1 MTKRKNTL
9 PKSAMT
15 EATKKQINYLK
26 SVIQEH
32 DHNYYVLDEPQISDH
47 EYDQLLRELKDIED
61 SHPELITSDSPTQR
75 VGGSPISE
83 FNQIQHNKPM
93 LSLGNAFG
101 IDELEAFNKR
111 INDTLDTNDVEFN
124 AELKF
129 DGLAVTILYDNGVMK
144 YAATRGDG
152 NVGED
157 VTHNIKT
164 IKTIPLKLHGENHPQ
179 TLEVRGEVLMDKNDF
194 KELNDYQISLGQK
207 TFANPRNA
215 AAGSL
220 RQLDPKITA
229 KRKLK
234 FYAYSLGQI
243 DQGLEFKNH
252 TDILNYLKNAG
263 IPISSYSQ
271 RVIGIDQMQYFYE
284 DILKKRNNLPF
295 DIDGIVYKVNSIT
308 NQENLGYVSK
318 APRWAIAYKFPA
330 EEAETV
336 VNDINVQVGRTGVI
350 TPVARLQ
357 PVFVSGVTVTNA
369 TLHNEDEMLRK
380 DIRIGDS
387 VIVRRAG
394 DVVPEVV
401 RVIKEKRPSN
411 AKVFEMPQYCPI
423 CNSQVIRLDGEAA
436 QRCTGQLKCEAQAK
450 QAISHYVSRKAMNID
465 GLGAKI
471 IDHFFEQGMIKNISD
486 IYNLDYE
493 QIQKM
498 EGFGEKSAENLRE
511 AIEFSKKTTLA
522 KFIYALGIR
531 NVGEATS
538 KDIVKK
544 LGSLDNIMK
553 ASIDDFLE
561 INDIGPV
568 VAQSLHQFFQEDVN
582 KSIIN
587 NIVQFGVKWD
597 DQAQNESNEQ
607 KLNQQTFVVTGTLES
622 FSRDQI
628 KELIENNGG
637 KVSGSVSKK
646 TSYVI
651 IGDNPGSKADKAV
664 ELGVKII
671 NEKQLMELLN
681 D

>member
-1 MTKRKNTL
+1 
-9 PKSAMT
+9 MT
-15 EATKKQINYLK
+15 EDINKQINYLK
-26 SVIQEH
+26 SVIREH
-32 DHNYYVLDEPQISDH
+32 DHRYYVLDDPQISDH
-47 EYDQLLRELKDIED
+47 EYDSLLRELKNLED

-83 FNQIQHNKPM
+83 FDQIQHSKPM

-111 INDTLDTNDVEFN
+111 INDTLDANDVEFN

-129 DGLAVTILYDNGVMK
+129 DGLAVTILYENGIMK

-152 NVGED
+152 SVGED

-164 IKTIPLKLHGENHPQ
+164 IKTIPLKLHGENHPRIF
-179 TLEVRGEVLMDKNDF
+179 EVRGEVLMDKNDF
-194 KELNDYQISLGQK
+194 KELNEYQISLGQK

-234 FYAYSLGQI
+234 FYAYSLGQV
-243 DQGLEFKNH
+243 DQDLELTNH
-252 TDILNYLKNAG
+252 TDILEYIHNAG
-263 IPISSYSQ
+263 VPISSYSQ
-271 RVIGIDQMQYFYE
+271 RVVGINQMQHFYE
-284 DILKKRNNLPF
+284 DILKKRNDLPF
-295 DIDGIVYKVNSIT
+295 DIDGIVYKVNSIK

-350 TPVARLQ
+350 TPVARLH

-401 RVIKEKRPSN
+401 RVIKEKRPST
-411 AKVFEMPQYCPI
+411 AKVFKMPQYCPI
-423 CNSQVIRLDGEAA
+423 CNSQVIRIDGEAA

-450 QAISHYVSRKAMNID
+450 QAISHYVSRKAMNIE

-471 IDHFFEQGMIKNISD
+471 IDHFFEKGMIKNISD
-486 IYNLDYE
+486 IYQLDYE
-493 QIQKM
+493 EIQKM
-498 EGFGEKSAENLRE
+498 EGFGEKSAENLKD
-511 AIEFSKKTTLA
+511 AIELSKNTTLA

-544 LGSLDNIMK
+544 LGTLDNVMK

-561 INDIGPV
+561 INDVGPV
-568 VAQSLHQFFQEDVN
+568 VAQSLHQFFQEDEN
-582 KSIIN
+582 KVIIN
-587 NIVQFGVKWD
+587 NIIEFGVKWD
-597 DQAQNESNEQ
+597 DQAQNVTNDQ
-607 KLNQQTFVVTGTLES
+607 KLNQQTFVVTGTLEN
-622 FSRDQI
+622 FSRDEI

-651 IGDNPGSKADKAV
+651 IGDNPGSKADKAA

-671 NEKQLMELLN
+671 NEEQLMELLN

>member
-1 MTKRKNTL
+1 
-9 PKSAMT
+9 MT
-15 EATKKQINYLK
+15 EDINKQINYLK
-26 SVIQEH
+26 SVIREH
-32 DHNYYVLDEPQISDH
+32 DHRYYVLDDPQISDH
-47 EYDQLLRELKDIED
+47 EYDSLLRELKNLED

-83 FNQIQHNKPM
+83 FDQIQHSKPM

-111 INDTLDTNDVEFN
+111 INDTLDANDVEFN

-129 DGLAVTILYDNGVMK
+129 DGLAVTILYENGIMK

-152 NVGED
+152 SVGED

-164 IKTIPLKLHGENHPQ
+164 IKTIPLKLHGENHPRIF
-179 TLEVRGEVLMDKNDF
+179 EVRGEVLMDKNDF
-194 KELNDYQISLGQK
+194 KELNEYQISLGQK

-234 FYAYSLGQI
+234 FYAYSLGQV
-243 DQGLEFKNH
+243 DQDLELTNH
-252 TDILNYLKNAG
+252 TDILEYIHNAG
-263 IPISSYSQ
+263 VPISSYSQ
-271 RVIGIDQMQYFYE
+271 RVVGINQMQHFYE
-284 DILKKRNNLPF
+284 DILKKRNSLPF
-295 DIDGIVYKVNSIT
+295 DIDGIVYKVNSIK
-308 NQENLGYVSK
+308 NQENLGYVSR

-350 TPVARLQ
+350 TPVARLH

-401 RVIKEKRPSN
+401 RVIKEKRPST
-411 AKVFEMPQYCPI
+411 AKVFKMPQYCPI
-423 CNSQVIRLDGEAA
+423 CNSQVIRIDGEAA

-450 QAISHYVSRKAMNID
+450 QAISHYVSRKAMNIE

-471 IDHFFEQGMIKNISD
+471 IDHFFEKGMIKNISD
-486 IYNLDYE
+486 IYQLDYDE
-493 QIQKM
+493 IQKM
-498 EGFGEKSAENLRE
+498 EGFGEKSAENLKD
-511 AIEFSKKTTLA
+511 AIELSKNTTLA

-544 LGSLDNIMK
+544 LGTLDNVMK

-561 INDIGPV
+561 INDVGPV
-568 VAQSLHQFFQEDVN
+568 VAQSLHQFFQEDEN
-582 KSIIN
+582 KAIIN
-587 NIVQFGVKWD
+587 NIIEFGVKWD
-597 DQAQNESNEQ
+597 DQAQNVTNNQ
-607 KLNQQTFVVTGTLES
+607 KLNQQTFVITGTLEN
-622 FSRDQI
+622 FSRDEI

-651 IGDNPGSKADKAV
+651 IGDNPGSKADKAA

-671 NEKQLMELLN
+671 NEEQLMELLN

>member
-83 FNQIQHNKPM
+83 FNQIQHTKPM

-271 RVIGIDQMQYFYE
+271 RVVGIDQMQYFYE
-284 DILKKRNNLPF
+284 DILKKRNALPF
-295 DIDGIVYKVNSIT
+295 DIDGIVYKVNSIK

-568 VAQSLHQFFQEDVN
+568 AAQSLHQFFQEDVN
-582 KSIIN
+582 KRIIN

-597 DQAQNESNEQ
+597 DQAQNESKEQ

>member
-1 MTKRKNTL
+1 
-9 PKSAMT
+9 MT
-15 EATKKQINYLK
+15 EDINKQINYLK
-26 SVIQEH
+26 SVIREH
-32 DHNYYVLDEPQISDH
+32 DHRYYVLDDPQISDH
-47 EYDQLLRELKDIED
+47 EYDSLLRELKNLED

-83 FNQIQHNKPM
+83 FNQIQHSKPM

-111 INDTLDTNDVEFN
+111 INDTLDANDVEFN

-129 DGLAVTILYDNGVMK
+129 DGLAVTILYENGIMK

-152 NVGED
+152 SVGED

-164 IKTIPLKLHGENHPQ
+164 IKTIPLKLHGENRPR
-179 TLEVRGEVLMDKNDF
+179 TFEVRGEVLMDKNDF
-194 KELNDYQISLGQK
+194 KELNEYQISLGQK

-234 FYAYSLGQI
+234 FYAYSLGQV
-243 DQGLEFKNH
+243 DRDLELTNH
-252 TDILNYLKNAG
+252 TDILEYINNAG

-271 RVIGIDQMQYFYE
+271 RVFGINQMQHFYE
-284 DILKKRNNLPF
+284 DILKKRNSLPF
-295 DIDGIVYKVNSIT
+295 DIDGIVYKVNSIK

-350 TPVARLQ
+350 TPVARLH

-401 RVIKEKRPSN
+401 RVIKEKRPST
-411 AKVFEMPQYCPI
+411 AKVFKMPQYCPI
-423 CNSQVIRLDGEAA
+423 CNSQVIRIDGEAA

-450 QAISHYVSRKAMNID
+450 QAISHYVSRKAMNIE

-471 IDHFFEQGMIKNISD
+471 IDHFFEKGMIKNISD
-486 IYNLDYE
+486 IYQLDYE
-493 QIQKM
+493 EIQKM
-498 EGFGEKSAENLRE
+498 EGFGEKSAENLKD
-511 AIEFSKKTTLA
+511 AIELSKNTTLA

-544 LGSLDNIMK
+544 LGTLDNVMK

-561 INDIGPV
+561 INDVGPV
-568 VAQSLHQFFQEDVN
+568 VAQSLHQFFQEDEN
-582 KSIIN
+582 KVIIN
-587 NIVQFGVKWD
+587 NIIEFGVKWD
-597 DQAQNESNEQ
+597 DQAQNVTNDQ
-607 KLNQQTFVVTGTLES
+607 KLNQQTFVVTGTLEN
-622 FSRDQI
+622 FSRDEI

-651 IGDNPGSKADKAV
+651 IGDNPGSKADKAA

-671 NEKQLMELLN
+671 NEEQLMELLN

>member
-1 MTKRKNTL
+1 MIKHKNTL
-9 PKSAMT
+9 PKAAMT
-15 EATKKQINYLK
+15 EVKKQINYLK

-32 DHNYYVLDEPQISDH
+32 DHCYYVLDDPKISDH
-47 EYDQLLRELKDIED
+47 EYDNLLRKLKEIEEAY
-61 SHPELITSDSPTQR
+61 PECITPDSPTQR

-83 FNQIQHNKPM
+83 FNQIQHTKPM

-101 IDELEAFNKR
+101 VDELKAFNKR
-111 INDTLDTNDVEFN
+111 INDTLDTQDVEFN

-129 DGLAVTILYDNGVMK
+129 DGLAVTIFYEKGIMK

-152 NVGED
+152 NIGED

-164 IKTIPLKLHGENHPQ
+164 IKTIPLKLHGESHPQ
-179 TLEVRGEVLMDKNDF
+179 IFEVRGEVLMDKNDF
-194 KELNDYQISLGQK
+194 KELNKSQINLSQK

-229 KRKLK
+229 RRKLK
-234 FYAYSLGQI
+234 FFAYSLGQI
-243 DQGLEFKNH
+243 DQSIEFKNH
-252 TDILNYLKNAG
+252 TDILNYINNVG
-263 IPISSYSQ
+263 IPISSYAEK
-271 RVIGIDQMQYFYE
+271 VKGIEQMQSFYE
-284 DILKKRNNLPF
+284 RVLKKRNDLPF
-295 DIDGIVYKVNSIT
+295 DIDGIVYKVNSIK

-330 EEAETV
+330 EEAETI

-387 VIVRRAG
+387 VVVRRAG

-401 RVIKEKRPSN
+401 RVIKEKRPLH
-411 AKVFEMPQYCPI
+411 AKVFEMPQNCPI
-423 CNSQVIRLDGEAA
+423 CKSIVIRIDGEAA
-436 QRCTGQLKCEAQAK
+436 QRCTGQLKCEAQVK

-465 GLGAKI
+465 GLGSKI
-471 IDHFFEQGMIKNISD
+471 IDHFYEKGMIKNISD
-486 IYNLDYE
+486 IYQLDYN

-498 EGFGEKSAENLRE
+498 EGFGEKSAENLKE
-511 AIEFSKKTTLA
+511 AIELSKQTTLA

-538 KDIVKK
+538 KDLARQ
-544 LGSLDNIMK
+544 LGTLGNLMK

-561 INDIGPV
+561 IKDVGPV
-568 VAQSLHQFFQEDVN
+568 VAESLHQFFQEDEN
-582 KSIIN
+582 QIILN
-587 NIVQFGVKWD
+587 EILRHGVKWD
-597 DQAQNESNEQ
+597 DQALNVFKDQ
-607 KLNQQTFVVTGTLES
+607 KLNQQTFVITGTLEN

-628 KELIENNGG
+628 KDLIETNGG

-646 TSYVI
+646 TSFLI
-651 IGDNPGSKADKAV
+651 IGDNPGSKAEKAE
-664 ELGVKII
+664 ELGVEII
-671 NEKQLMELLN
+671 NEKQLLELLN

>member
-1 MTKRKNTL
+1 
-9 PKSAMT
+9 MT
-15 EATKKQINYLK
+15 EDINKQINYLK
-26 SVIQEH
+26 SVIREH
-32 DHNYYVLDEPQISDH
+32 DHRYYVLDDPQISDH
-47 EYDQLLRELKDIED
+47 EYDSLLRELKKLED

-83 FNQIQHNKPM
+83 FNQIQHSKPM

-111 INDTLDTNDVEFN
+111 INDTLDVNDVEFN

-129 DGLAVTILYDNGVMK
+129 DGLAVTILYENGIMK

-152 NVGED
+152 SVGED

-164 IKTIPLKLHGENHPQ
+164 IKTIPLKLHGENHPR
-179 TLEVRGEVLMDKNDF
+179 TFEVRGEVLMDKDDF
-194 KELNDYQISLGQK
+194 KELNEYQISLDQK

-234 FYAYSLGQI
+234 FYAYSLGQV
-243 DQGLEFKNH
+243 DQDLRLTNH
-252 TDILNYLKNAG
+252 TDILEYIHNAG
-263 IPISSYSQ
+263 IPISSYSE
-271 RVIGIDQMQYFYE
+271 RVVGINQMQHFYE

-295 DIDGIVYKVNSIT
+295 DIDGIVYKVNSIK

-336 VNDINVQVGRTGVI
+336 VNDINVQVGRTGVV

-401 RVIKEKRPSN
+401 RVIKEKRPST
-411 AKVFEMPQYCPI
+411 AKVFKMPQFCPI
-423 CNSQVIRLDGEAA
+423 CNSQVIRIDGEAA

-450 QAISHYVSRKAMNID
+450 QAISHYVSRKAMNIE

-471 IDHFFEQGMIKNISD
+471 IDHFFEKEMIKNISD
-486 IYNLDYE
+486 IYQLDYE
-493 QIQKM
+493 EIQKM
-498 EGFGEKSAENLRE
+498 EGFGEKSAENLKDAVE
-511 AIEFSKKTTLA
+511 LSKNTTLA

-544 LGSLDNIMK
+544 LGTLENVMK
-553 ASIDDFLE
+553 ATIDDFLE
-561 INDIGPV
+561 INDVGPV
-568 VAQSLHQFFQEDVN
+568 VAQSLHQFFKEDEN
-582 KSIIN
+582 KVIIN
-587 NIVQFGVKWD
+587 NIIEFGVKWD
-597 DQAQNESNEQ
+597 DQVQNVTNDQ
-607 KLNQQTFVVTGTLES
+607 KLNQQTFVVTGTLEN
-622 FSRDQI
+622 FSRDEI

-651 IGDNPGSKADKAV
+651 IGDNPGSKADKAA

>member
-1 MTKRKNTL
+1 
-9 PKSAMT
+9 MT
-15 EATKKQINYLK
+15 EDINKQINYLK
-26 SVIQEH
+26 SVIREH
-32 DHNYYVLDEPQISDH
+32 DHRYYVLDDPQISDH
-47 EYDQLLRELKDIED
+47 EYDSLLRELKNLED

-83 FNQIQHNKPM
+83 FNQIQHGKPM

-111 INDTLDTNDVEFN
+111 INDTLDANDVEFN

-129 DGLAVTILYDNGVMK
+129 DGLAVTILYENGIMK

-152 NVGED
+152 SVGED

-164 IKTIPLKLHGENHPQ
+164 IKTIPLNLHGENHPR
-179 TLEVRGEVLMDKNDF
+179 TFEVRGEVLMDKNDF
-194 KELNDYQISLGQK
+194 KELNEYQISLGQK

-234 FYAYSLGQI
+234 FFAYSLGQV
-243 DQGLEFKNH
+243 DQDLELTNH
-252 TDILNYLKNAG
+252 TDILEYIHNAG

-271 RVIGIDQMQYFYE
+271 RVFGINQMQHFYE

-295 DIDGIVYKVNSIT
+295 DIDGIVYKVNSIK

-401 RVIKEKRPSN
+401 RVIKEKRPST
-411 AKVFEMPQYCPI
+411 AKVFKMPQYCPI
-423 CNSQVIRLDGEAA
+423 CNSQVIRIDGEAA
-436 QRCTGQLKCEAQAK
+436 QRCTGQLNCEAQAK
-450 QAISHYVSRKAMNID
+450 QAISHYVSRKAMNIE

-471 IDHFFEQGMIKNISD
+471 IDHFFEKGMIKNISD
-486 IYNLDYE
+486 IYHLDYE
-493 QIQKM
+493 EIQKM
-498 EGFGEKSAENLRE
+498 EGFGEKSAENLKD
-511 AIEFSKKTTLA
+511 AIELSKNTTLA

-544 LGSLDNIMK
+544 LGTLENVMK

-561 INDIGPV
+561 INDVGPV
-568 VAQSLHQFFQEDVN
+568 VAQSLHQFFQEDDN
-582 KSIIN
+582 KFIIN
-587 NIVQFGVKWD
+587 NIIEFGVKWD
-597 DQAQNESNEQ
+597 DQAQNVTNDQ
-607 KLNQQTFVVTGTLES
+607 KLNQQTFVVTGTLEN
-622 FSRDQI
+622 FSRDEI

-651 IGDNPGSKADKAV
+651 IGDNPGSKADKAA

>member
-1 MTKRKNTL
+1 
-9 PKSAMT
+9 MT
-15 EATKKQINYLK
+15 EDINKQINYLK
-26 SVIQEH
+26 SVIREH
-32 DHNYYVLDEPQISDH
+32 DHRYYVLDDPQISDH
-47 EYDQLLRELKDIED
+47 EYDSLLRELKNLED

-83 FNQIQHNKPM
+83 FDQIQHSKPM

-101 IDELEAFNKR
+101 VDELEAFNKR
-111 INDTLDTNDVEFN
+111 INDTLDANDVEFN

-129 DGLAVTILYDNGVMK
+129 DGLAVTILYVNGIMK

-152 NVGED
+152 SVGED

-164 IKTIPLKLHGENHPQ
+164 IKTIPLKLHGENHPRIF
-179 TLEVRGEVLMDKNDF
+179 EVRGEVLMDKNDF
-194 KELNDYQISLGQK
+194 KELNEYQISLGQK

-234 FYAYSLGQI
+234 FYAYSLGQV
-243 DQGLEFKNH
+243 DQDLELTNH
-252 TDILNYLKNAG
+252 TDILEYIHNAG
-263 IPISSYSQ
+263 VPISSYSQ
-271 RVIGIDQMQYFYE
+271 RVVGINQMQHFYE
-284 DILKKRNNLPF
+284 DILKKRNSLPF
-295 DIDGIVYKVNSIT
+295 DIDGIVYKVNSIK
-308 NQENLGYVSK
+308 NQENLGYVSR

-401 RVIKEKRPSN
+401 RVIKEKRPST
-411 AKVFEMPQYCPI
+411 AKVFKMPQYCPI
-423 CNSQVIRLDGEAA
+423 CNSQVIRIDGEAA

-450 QAISHYVSRKAMNID
+450 QAISHYVSRKAMNIE

-471 IDHFFEQGMIKNISD
+471 IDHFFEKGMIKNISD
-486 IYNLDYE
+486 IYQLDYE
-493 QIQKM
+493 EIQKM
-498 EGFGEKSAENLRE
+498 EGFGEKSAENLKD
-511 AIEFSKKTTLA
+511 AIELSKNTTLA

-544 LGSLDNIMK
+544 LGTLDNVMK

-561 INDIGPV
+561 INDVGPV
-568 VAQSLHQFFQEDVN
+568 VAQSLHQFFQEDEN
-582 KSIIN
+582 KVIIN
-587 NIVQFGVKWD
+587 NIIEFGVKWD
-597 DQAQNESNEQ
+597 DQAQNVTNDQ
-607 KLNQQTFVVTGTLES
+607 KLNQQTFVVTGTLEN
-622 FSRDQI
+622 FSRDEI

-651 IGDNPGSKADKAV
+651 IGDNPGSKADKAA

-671 NEKQLMELLN
+671 NEEQLMELLN

>member
-1 MTKRKNTL
+1 
-9 PKSAMT
+9 MT
-15 EATKKQINYLK
+15 EDINKQINYLK
-26 SVIQEH
+26 SVIREH
-32 DHNYYVLDEPQISDH
+32 DHRYYVLDDPQISDH
-47 EYDQLLRELKDIED
+47 EYDSLLRELKNLED

-83 FNQIQHNKPM
+83 FNQIQHSKPM

-111 INDTLDTNDVEFN
+111 INDTLDVNDVEFN

-129 DGLAVTILYDNGVMK
+129 DGLAVTILYENGIMK

-152 NVGED
+152 SVGED

-164 IKTIPLKLHGENHPQ
+164 IKTIPLKLHGENHPR
-179 TLEVRGEVLMDKNDF
+179 TFEVRGEVLMDKNDF
-194 KELNDYQISLGQK
+194 KELNEYQISLGQK

-234 FYAYSLGQI
+234 FYAYSLGQV
-243 DQGLEFKNH
+243 DQGLELTNH
-252 TDILNYLKNAG
+252 TDILEYINNAG
-263 IPISSYSQ
+263 VPISSYSQ
-271 RVIGIDQMQYFYE
+271 RVVGINQMQHFYE

-295 DIDGIVYKVNSIT
+295 DIDGIVYKVNSIK

-401 RVIKEKRPSN
+401 RVIKEKRPST
-411 AKVFEMPQYCPI
+411 AKVFEMPKNCPI
-423 CNSQVIRLDGEAA
+423 CNSQVVRIDGEAA

-450 QAISHYVSRKAMNID
+450 QAISHYVSRKAMNIE

-471 IDHFFEQGMIKNISD
+471 IDHFFEKGMIKNISD
-486 IYNLDYE
+486 IYQLDYE
-493 QIQKM
+493 EIQKM
-498 EGFGEKSAENLRE
+498 EGFGEKSAENLRD
-511 AIEFSKKTTLA
+511 AIDLSKNTTLA

-544 LGSLDNIMK
+544 LGTLENVMK

-561 INDIGPV
+561 INDVGPV
-568 VAQSLHQFFQEDVN
+568 VAQSLHQFFQVDENMV
-582 KSIIN
+582 IIN
-587 NIVQFGVKWD
+587 NIIEFGVKWD
-597 DQAQNESNEQ
+597 DQAQNVTNDQ
-607 KLNQQTFVVTGTLES
+607 KLNQQTFVVTGTLEN
-622 FSRDQI
+622 FSRDEI

-637 KVSGSVSKK
+637 RVSGSVSKK

-651 IGDNPGSKADKAV
+651 IGDNPGSKADKAA

>member
-1 MTKRKNTL
+1 
-9 PKSAMT
+9 MT
-15 EATKKQINYLK
+15 EDINKQINYLK
-26 SVIQEH
+26 SVIREH
-32 DHNYYVLDEPQISDH
+32 DHRYYVLDDPQISDH
-47 EYDQLLRELKDIED
+47 EYDSLLRELKKLED

-83 FNQIQHNKPM
+83 FNQIQHSKPM

-111 INDTLDTNDVEFN
+111 INDTLDVNDVEFN

-129 DGLAVTILYDNGVMK
+129 DGLAVTILYENGIMK

-152 NVGED
+152 SVGED

-164 IKTIPLKLHGENHPQ
+164 IKTIPLKLHGENHPR
-179 TLEVRGEVLMDKNDF
+179 TFEVRGEVLMDKDDF
-194 KELNDYQISLGQK
+194 KELNEYQISLDQK

-234 FYAYSLGQI
+234 FYAYSLGQV
-243 DQGLEFKNH
+243 DQDLRLTNH
-252 TDILNYLKNAG
+252 TDILEYIHNAG
-263 IPISSYSQ
+263 IPISSYSE
-271 RVIGIDQMQYFYE
+271 RVVGINQMQHFYE

-295 DIDGIVYKVNSIT
+295 DIDGIVYKVNSIK

-336 VNDINVQVGRTGVI
+336 VNDINVQVGRTGVV

-401 RVIKEKRPSN
+401 RVIKEKRPST
-411 AKVFEMPQYCPI
+411 AKVFKMPQFCPI
-423 CNSQVIRLDGEAA
+423 CNSQVIRIDGEAA

-450 QAISHYVSRKAMNID
+450 QAISHYVSRKAMNIE

-471 IDHFFEQGMIKNISD
+471 IDHFFEKEMIKNISD
-486 IYNLDYE
+486 IYQLDYE
-493 QIQKM
+493 EIQKM
-498 EGFGEKSAENLRE
+498 EGFGEKSAENLKDAVE
-511 AIEFSKKTTLA
+511 LSKNTTLA

-544 LGSLDNIMK
+544 LGTLENVMK
-553 ASIDDFLE
+553 ATIDDFLE
-561 INDIGPV
+561 INDVGPV
-568 VAQSLHQFFQEDVN
+568 VAQSLHQFFKEDEN
-582 KSIIN
+582 KVIIN
-587 NIVQFGVKWD
+587 NIIEFGVKWD
-597 DQAQNESNEQ
+597 DQVQNVTNDQ
-607 KLNQQTFVVTGTLES
+607 KLNQQTFVVTGTLEN
-622 FSRDQI
+622 FSRDEI

-651 IGDNPGSKADKAV
+651 IGDNPGSKADKAAG
-664 ELGVKII
+664 LGVKII

>member
-1 MTKRKNTL
+1 
-9 PKSAMT
+9 MT
-15 EATKKQINYLK
+15 EDINKQINYLK
-26 SVIQEH
+26 SVIREH
-32 DHNYYVLDEPQISDH
+32 DHRYYVLDDPQISDH
-47 EYDQLLRELKDIED
+47 EYDSLLRELKNLED

-83 FNQIQHNKPM
+83 FDQIQHSKPM

-111 INDTLDTNDVEFN
+111 INDTLDANDVEFN

-129 DGLAVTILYDNGVMK
+129 DGLAVTILYENGIMK

-152 NVGED
+152 SVGED

-164 IKTIPLKLHGENHPQ
+164 IKTIPLKLHGENHPRIF
-179 TLEVRGEVLMDKNDF
+179 EVRGEVLMDKNDF
-194 KELNDYQISLGQK
+194 KELNEYQISLGQK

-234 FYAYSLGQI
+234 FYAYSLGQV
-243 DQGLEFKNH
+243 DQDLELTNH
-252 TDILNYLKNAG
+252 TDILEYIHNAG
-263 IPISSYSQ
+263 VPISSYSQ
-271 RVIGIDQMQYFYE
+271 RVVGINQMQHFYE
-284 DILKKRNNLPF
+284 DILKKRNSLPF
-295 DIDGIVYKVNSIT
+295 DIDGIVYKVNSIK

-350 TPVARLQ
+350 TPVARLH

-401 RVIKEKRPSN
+401 RVIKEKRPST
-411 AKVFEMPQYCPI
+411 AKVFKMPQYCPI
-423 CNSQVIRLDGEAA
+423 CNSQVIRIDGEAA

-450 QAISHYVSRKAMNID
+450 QAISHYVSRKAMNIE

-471 IDHFFEQGMIKNISD
+471 IDHFFEKGMIKNISD
-486 IYNLDYE
+486 IYQLDYE
-493 QIQKM
+493 EIQKM
-498 EGFGEKSAENLRE
+498 EGFGEKSAENLKD
-511 AIEFSKKTTLA
+511 AIELSKNTTLA

-544 LGSLDNIMK
+544 LGTLDNVMK
-553 ASIDDFLE
+553 ASIEDFLE
-561 INDIGPV
+561 INDVGPV
-568 VAQSLHQFFQEDVN
+568 VAQSLHQFFQEDEN
-582 KSIIN
+582 KVIIN
-587 NIVQFGVKWD
+587 NIIEFGVKWD
-597 DQAQNESNEQ
+597 DQAQNVTNDQ
-607 KLNQQTFVVTGTLES
+607 KLNQQTFVVTGTLEN
-622 FSRDQI
+622 FSRDEI

-671 NEKQLMELLN
+671 NEEQLMELLN

>member
-1 MTKRKNTL
+1 
-9 PKSAMT
+9 
-15 EATKKQINYLK
+15 
-26 SVIQEH
+26 
-32 DHNYYVLDEPQISDH
+32 
-47 EYDQLLRELKDIED
+47 
-61 SHPELITSDSPTQR
+61 
-75 VGGSPISE
+75 
-83 FNQIQHNKPM
+83 M

-243 DQGLEFKNH
+243 DQDLEFKNH

-263 IPISSYSQ
+263 IPISSFSQ

-284 DILKKRNNLPF
+284 DILKKRNDLPF
-295 DIDGIVYKVNSIT
+295 DIDGIVYKVNSIK

-582 KSIIN
+582 KRIIN

-597 DQAQNESNEQ
+597 DQAQNESKEQ

>member
-1 MTKRKNTL
+1 
-9 PKSAMT
+9 MT
-15 EATKKQINYLK
+15 EDINKQINYLK
-26 SVIQEH
+26 SVIREH
-32 DHNYYVLDEPQISDH
+32 DHRYYVLDDPQISDH
-47 EYDQLLRELKDIED
+47 EYDSLLRELKNLED
-61 SHPELITSDSPTQR
+61 SHPELITTDSPTQR

-83 FNQIQHNKPM
+83 FDQIQHSKPM

-111 INDTLDTNDVEFN
+111 INDTLDANDVEFN

-129 DGLAVTILYDNGVMK
+129 DGLAVTILYENGIMK

-152 NVGED
+152 SVGED

-164 IKTIPLKLHGENHPQ
+164 IKTIPLKLHGENHPRIF
-179 TLEVRGEVLMDKNDF
+179 EVRGEVLMDKNDF
-194 KELNDYQISLGQK
+194 KELNEYQISLGQK

-234 FYAYSLGQI
+234 FYAYSLGQV
-243 DQGLEFKNH
+243 DQDLELTNH
-252 TDILNYLKNAG
+252 TDILEYIHNAG
-263 IPISSYSQ
+263 VPISSYSQ
-271 RVIGIDQMQYFYE
+271 KVVGINQMQHFYE
-284 DILKKRNNLPF
+284 DILKKRNSLPF
-295 DIDGIVYKVNSIT
+295 DIDGIVYKVNSIK
-308 NQENLGYVSK
+308 NQENLGYVSR

-401 RVIKEKRPSN
+401 RVIKEKRPST
-411 AKVFEMPQYCPI
+411 AKVFKMPQYCPI
-423 CNSQVIRLDGEAA
+423 CNSQVIRIDGEAA

-450 QAISHYVSRKAMNID
+450 QAISHYVSRKAMNIE

-471 IDHFFEQGMIKNISD
+471 IDHFFEKGMIKNISD
-486 IYNLDYE
+486 IYQLDYE
-493 QIQKM
+493 EIQKM
-498 EGFGEKSAENLRE
+498 EGFGEKSAENLKD
-511 AIEFSKKTTLA
+511 AIELSKNTTLA

-544 LGSLDNIMK
+544 LGTLDNVMK

-561 INDIGPV
+561 INDVGPV
-568 VAQSLHQFFQEDVN
+568 VAQSLHQFFQEDEN
-582 KSIIN
+582 KVIIN
-587 NIVQFGVKWD
+587 NIIEFGVKWD
-597 DQAQNESNEQ
+597 DQAQNVTNDQ
-607 KLNQQTFVVTGTLES
+607 KLNQQTFVVTGTLEN
-622 FSRDQI
+622 FSRDEI

-651 IGDNPGSKADKAV
+651 IGDNPGSKADKAA

-671 NEKQLMELLN
+671 NEEQLMELLN

>member
-1 MTKRKNTL
+1 
-9 PKSAMT
+9 MT
-15 EATKKQINYLK
+15 EDINKQINYLK
-26 SVIQEH
+26 SVIREH
-32 DHNYYVLDEPQISDH
+32 DHRYYVLDDPQISDH
-47 EYDQLLRELKDIED
+47 EYDSLLRELKNLED
-61 SHPELITSDSPTQR
+61 SHPELITTDSPTQR

-83 FNQIQHNKPM
+83 FDQIQHSKPM

-111 INDTLDTNDVEFN
+111 INDTLDANDVEFN

-129 DGLAVTILYDNGVMK
+129 DGLAVTILYENGIMK

-152 NVGED
+152 SVGED

-164 IKTIPLKLHGENHPQ
+164 IKTIPLKLHGENHPR
-179 TLEVRGEVLMDKNDF
+179 TFEVRGEVLMDKNDF
-194 KELNDYQISLGQK
+194 KELNEYQISLGQK

-234 FYAYSLGQI
+234 FYAYSLGQV
-243 DQGLEFKNH
+243 DQDLELTNH
-252 TDILNYLKNAG
+252 TDILEYIHNAG
-263 IPISSYSQ
+263 VPISSYSQ
-271 RVIGIDQMQYFYE
+271 RVVGINQMQHFYE
-284 DILKKRNNLPF
+284 DILKKRNSLPF
-295 DIDGIVYKVNSIT
+295 DIDGIVYKVNSIK
-308 NQENLGYVSK
+308 NQENLGYVSR

-350 TPVARLQ
+350 TPVARLH

-401 RVIKEKRPSN
+401 RVIKEKRPST
-411 AKVFEMPQYCPI
+411 AKVFKMPQYCPI
-423 CNSQVIRLDGEAA
+423 CNSQVIRIDGEAA

-450 QAISHYVSRKAMNID
+450 QAISHYVSRKAMNIE

-471 IDHFFEQGMIKNISD
+471 IDHFFEKGMIKNISD
-486 IYNLDYE
+486 IYQLDYE
-493 QIQKM
+493 EIQKM
-498 EGFGEKSAENLRE
+498 EGFGEKSAENLKD
-511 AIEFSKKTTLA
+511 AIELSKNTTLA

-544 LGSLDNIMK
+544 LGTLDNVMK

-561 INDIGPV
+561 INDVGPV
-568 VAQSLHQFFQEDVN
+568 VAQSLHQFFQEDEN
-582 KSIIN
+582 KVIIN
-587 NIVQFGVKWD
+587 NIIEFGVKWD
-597 DQAQNESNEQ
+597 DQAQNVTNDQ
-607 KLNQQTFVVTGTLES
+607 KLNQQTFVVTGTLEN
-622 FSRDQI
+622 FSRDEI

-651 IGDNPGSKADKAV
+651 IGDNPGSKADKAA

-671 NEKQLMELLN
+671 NEEQLMELLN

>member
-1 MTKRKNTL
+1 
-9 PKSAMT
+9 MT
-15 EATKKQINYLK
+15 EAIKKQINYLK
-26 SVIQEH
+26 SLIQEH

-101 IDELEAFNKR
+101 IDELVAFNKR

-129 DGLAVTILYDNGVMK
+129 DGLAVTILYENGVIK

-243 DQGLEFKNH
+243 DQDLEFKNH

-582 KSIIN
+582 KRIIN

-597 DQAQNESNEQ
+597 DQAQNESKEQ

>member
-1 MTKRKNTL
+1 VTKRKNTL

-83 FNQIQHNKPM
+83 FNQIQHTKPM

-243 DQGLEFKNH
+243 DQGLEFKKH

-271 RVIGIDQMQYFYE
+271 RVVGIDQMQYFYE
-284 DILKKRNNLPF
+284 DILKKRNALPF
-295 DIDGIVYKVNSIT
+295 DIDGIVYKVNSIK

-401 RVIKEKRPSN
+401 RVIKDKRPSN

-465 GLGAKI
+465 GLGTKI

>member
-1 MTKRKNTL
+1 
-9 PKSAMT
+9 MT
-15 EATKKQINYLK
+15 EDINKQINYLK
-26 SVIQEH
+26 SVIREH
-32 DHNYYVLDEPQISDH
+32 DHRYYVLDDPQISDH
-47 EYDQLLRELKDIED
+47 EYDSLLRELKNLED

-83 FNQIQHNKPM
+83 FDQIQHSKPM

-111 INDTLDTNDVEFN
+111 INDTLDANDVEFN

-129 DGLAVTILYDNGVMK
+129 DGLAVTILYENGIMK

-152 NVGED
+152 SVGED

-164 IKTIPLKLHGENHPQ
+164 IKTIPLKLHGENHPRIF
-179 TLEVRGEVLMDKNDF
+179 EVRGEVLMDKNDF
-194 KELNDYQISLGQK
+194 KELNEYQISLGQK

-234 FYAYSLGQI
+234 FYAYSLGQV
-243 DQGLEFKNH
+243 DRDLELTNH
-252 TDILNYLKNAG
+252 TDILEYINNAG

-271 RVIGIDQMQYFYE
+271 RVVGINQMQHFYE

-295 DIDGIVYKVNSIT
+295 DIDGIVYKVNSIK
-308 NQENLGYVSK
+308 NQENLGYVSR

-401 RVIKEKRPSN
+401 RVIKEKRPST
-411 AKVFEMPQYCPI
+411 AKVFKMPQYCPI
-423 CNSQVIRLDGEAA
+423 CNSQVIRIDGEAA

-450 QAISHYVSRKAMNID
+450 QAISHYVSRKAMNIE

-471 IDHFFEQGMIKNISD
+471 IDHFFEKGMIKNISD
-486 IYNLDYE
+486 IYQLDYE
-493 QIQKM
+493 EIQKM
-498 EGFGEKSAENLRE
+498 EGFGEKSAENLKD
-511 AIEFSKKTTLA
+511 AIELSKNTTLA

-544 LGSLDNIMK
+544 LGTLENVMK

-561 INDIGPV
+561 INDVGPV
-568 VAQSLHQFFQEDVN
+568 VAQSLHQFFQEDEN
-582 KSIIN
+582 KVIIN
-587 NIVQFGVKWD
+587 NIIEFGVKWD
-597 DQAQNESNEQ
+597 DQAQNVTNDQ
-607 KLNQQTFVVTGTLES
+607 KLNQQTFVVTGTLEN
-622 FSRDQI
+622 FSRDEI

-651 IGDNPGSKADKAV
+651 IGDNPGSKADKAA

-671 NEKQLMELLN
+671 NEEQLMELLN

>member
-1 MTKRKNTL
+1 MNKPKNTL
-9 PKSAMT
+9 PKLDMNQDII
-15 EATKKQINYLK
+15 KKISYLK

-32 DHNYYVLDEPQISDH
+32 DHSYYVLDDPQISDH
-47 EYDQLLRELKDIED
+47 EYDSLLRELKNIED
-61 SHPELITSDSPTQR
+61 SNPELITPDSPTQR

-101 IDELEAFNKR
+101 INELEAFNKR
-111 INDTLDTNDVEFN
+111 INDTLDVNDVEFN

-129 DGLAVTILYDNGVMK
+129 DGLAVTILYENGLMK

-164 IKTIPLKLHGENHPQ
+164 IKTIPLKLHGDNHPR
-179 TLEVRGEVLMDKNDF
+179 TFEVRGEVLMDKNDF
-194 KELNDYQISLGQK
+194 KELNEYQISLGQK

-234 FYAYSLGQI
+234 FYAYSLGQV
-243 DQGLEFKNH
+243 DQDLELTNH
-252 TDILNYLKNAG
+252 TDILKYIHNSG

-271 RVIGIDQMQYFYE
+271 RVVGINQMQHFYE
-284 DILKKRNNLPF
+284 DILKKRNDLPF
-295 DIDGIVYKVNSIT
+295 DIDGIVYKVNSIK

-380 DIRIGDS
+380 DIRIGDR

-423 CNSQVIRLDGEAA
+423 CNSQVIRIDGEAA

-450 QAISHYVSRKAMNID
+450 QAISHYVSRKAMNIE

-471 IDHFFEQGMIKNISD
+471 IDHFFEKGLIKNISD
-486 IYNLDYE
+486 IYQLDYE
-493 QIQKM
+493 EIQKM
-498 EGFGEKSAENLRE
+498 EGFGERSAENLKE
-511 AIEFSKKTTLA
+511 AIESSKRTSLA

-544 LGSLDNIMK
+544 LGTLDNVMK

-568 VAQSLHQFFQEDVN
+568 VAQSLHQFFQEDEN
-582 KSIIN
+582 KAIIN
-587 NIVQFGVKWD
+587 NIVEFGVKWE
-597 DQAQNESNEQ
+597 DQAQNVSNDQ
-607 KLNQQTFVVTGTLES
+607 KLNQQTFVVTGTLEN
-622 FSRDQI
+622 FSRDEI

-651 IGDNPGSKADKAV
+651 IGDNPGSKADKAA
-664 ELGVKII
+664 ELGVKVI
-671 NEKQLMELLN
+671 NEKQLMELVN
-681 D
+681 E